1 MAGIAPPD
9 LSAIPAIEAPALPAP
24 LLDALAPLDDQIMEA
39 CGNVGLLG
47 VLMAV
52 FPSAAHV
59 PVDGNQLGDV
69 IVPAQTLC
77 AQFEG

>member
-1 MAGIAPPD
+1 MAERSGG
-9 LSAIPAIEAPALPAP
+9 AIPAIEAPALPAP
-24 LLDALAPLDDQIMEA
+24 LLDALAPLNDPIMEA
-39 CGNVGLLG
+39 CGNIGLLG